1 MGLNLEYADGQT
13 PIDPEE
19 RSGLLIKTIT
29 TRGELDEHEQLNIE
43 DALEW
48 TLKKNFKREEI
59 LTEKFI
65 RDLHKK
71 MFGKVWRWAGI
82 FRNSNKNIGVDKFQ
96 ISIQLKNLLDDCRYW
111 INNKTFSEDEIAIRF
126 KHKLVSI
133 HLFPNGNGRHSR
145 LIADVIIS
153 KVFHKPVFTWG
164 SQSNLSDDK
173 KLRALYLK
181 SLREADNG
189 NYTKLI
195 SFSRS

>member
-1 MGLNLEYADGQT
+1 MGLNLEYAEGQT

-29 TRGELDEHEQLNIE
+29 NRKELDEHEQLNIE

-71 MFGKVWRWAGI
+71 MFGKVWKWAGT
-82 FRNSNKNIGVDKFQ
+82 FRDSNKNIGVDKFQ
-96 ISIQLKNLLDDCRYW
+96 IPVHLKNLLDDCKYW
-111 INNKTFSEDEIAIRF
+111 IENKIFTEDEISIRF

-145 LIADVIIS
+145 LMADVIIS
-153 KVFHKPVFTWG
+153 KVFHKPVYTWG
-164 SQSNLSDDK
+164 SQTISNDDR
-173 KLRALYLK
+173 LRALYLK

-189 NYTKLI
+189 NYTNLI
-195 SFSRS
+195 LFSRL